1 MAACVRVGLMELVSM
16 ETASVSLVMHTC
28 SSCQNSHT
36 FYLFNSPNLRPML
49 CSLQTLM
56 NVLKELTT
64 VIRQMLSALILL
76 VASSALVTRASLEM
90 ASRAQ
95 VGIDMVILHLQIC
108 LTKYTSH
115 AHA

>member
-1 MAACVRVGLMELVSM
+1 M
-16 ETASVSLVMHTC
+16 ETASVSSVMH

-90 ASRAQ
+90 ASHAQ

-108 LTKYTSH
+108 LTKYFSCTCIK
-115 AHA
+115 